1 MRLREFV
8 TEATP
13 LVTAIASTIGKSAQD
28 SKSSS
33 TTQPGTGTITSQG
46 PGNGTTSAPTP
57 TPDTQPTATKLTPQQ
72 IQAALPAG
80 KKFSYPGVNGQVE
93 VLPPKSGENDIGLRI
108 PEIGDV
114 EVDAETI
121 SKLAGIIP
129 K

>member
-1 MRLREFV
+1 MRSYEFV

-57 TPDTQPTATKLTPQQ
+57 TPDTQLTATKLTPQQ

-114 EVDAETI
+114 EVDPETI
-121 SKLAGIIP
+121 SKLAGIAP